1 MMTQAF
7 TNATVVNQ
15 LKMPF
20 DNLFC
25 EAEVDTLMQMS
36 EEVDMEEM
44 ENTKIEELPKEEE
57 PQKILMHPVD
67 SIMKGKL
74 VKERKPRPGRPYNLL
89 SRRRKEQARRQR
101 RTVPHPAP
109 VNTNQ
114 FLMSDC
120 NDRLGGYS
128 DSDAEDDDGNDRVFG
143 MKEFRKDYE
152 KAIPMKQ
159 KMPKSKLI
167 EEYMLVEKGVKL
179 LEKKYEE
186 MSAQEQLK
194 ARLGTVDYDWEKGE
208 VAMEPETAEKIRIFQ
223 EEILKIAEENR
234 KLALENSRLVAENKA
249 SKSESSES
257 DTDSDSSDSDTDSSS
272 SDSDSDTDTDS
283 SEDDENEVTA
293 SSTDCV
299 KDSDSES
306 KKDDTGYE
314 SDDSKSLT
322 RVTSSTTGIQ

>member
-7 TNATVVNQ
+7 TSPTVVNQ
-15 LKMPF
+15 LKIPF
-20 DNLFC
+20 DGLFC
-25 EAEVDTLMQMS
+25 GAEVNTLMQMS
-36 EEVDMEEM
+36 EEVDMEGM
-44 ENTKIEELPKEEE
+44 EKIKIGEPTKDQE
-57 PQKILMHPVD
+57 PSPIMVHPVD
-67 SIMKGKL
+67 SMAKGKL
-74 VKERKPRPGRPYNLL
+74 LKDRKPRPGRPYNLL
-89 SRRRKEQARRQR
+89 SRRRQEQARRQR

-114 FLMSDC
+114 FLMSDSS
-120 NDRLGGYS
+120 DRLGGYS
-128 DSDAEDDDGNDRVFG
+128 DSDDEEEDGVFG
-143 MKEFRKDYE
+143 MKEFSKDYE
-152 KAIPMKQ
+152 RAIPMKQ
-159 KMPKSKLI
+159 KMPKSTLI
-167 EEYMLVEKGVKL
+167 EEYMLVENGVKL

-223 EEILKIAEENR
+223 EEIMKIAEENR

-249 SKSESSES
+249 SKSESSDS
-257 DTDSDSSDSDTDSSS
+257 DTDSSDSDSDSSS

-322 RVTSSTTGIQ
+322 RVTSSTTGKQ